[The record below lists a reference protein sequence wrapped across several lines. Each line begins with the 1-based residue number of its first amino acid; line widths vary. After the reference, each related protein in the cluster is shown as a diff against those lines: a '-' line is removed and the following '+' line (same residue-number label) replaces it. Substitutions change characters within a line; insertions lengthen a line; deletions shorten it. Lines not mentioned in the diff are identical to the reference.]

1 MSNGHIDPFQLEGL
15 FYSKYSKI
23 ICMRQPPENNK
34 IFCLVDCNNFYA
46 SCERLFRPELADKPV
61 VVLSNNDG
69 CIIARSN
76 EAKKL
81 GLGMGLPY
89 FKYESLIRR
98 HRVTV
103 FSSNY
108 ALYGDISQR
117 VMDTLMQLEPEV
129 EIYSID
135 EAFIALPH
143 GRHVDL
149 NTYAHSLKA
158 TIDRYTGIPVSIGCG
173 PTKTLAKIAGRLAK
187 KDPGAQ
193 GVFNIIDHHDPDSL
207 LAGID
212 VNDVWGI
219 GSRHAAR
226 LKNQGIRTALQF
238 KNCDDAWLKK
248 TLTITGLR
256 TAMELRS
263 IPCIALQETPPAR
276 KSIATS
282 RSFGTPVESLA
293 SLQEAVATYTTQ
305 AAFKLRNAKLLAGVI
320 HVFLRTNSFKKE
332 QPQYC
337 ASRTFTLPAPTSHTP
352 LLIGAAGR
360 LLRAI
365 YRSGYLYQKAGVL
378 LTGLTPAGYQQ
389 MDLFSPPDRRD
400 NSLMQ
405 AMDKINSRWG
415 RDTIHSA
422 ATGFDRSWHHRQ
434 LRKSPAYTTRW
445 TELPTVKASFPQV
458 SSMA

>member
-1 MSNGHIDPFQLEGL
+1 MYQL
-15 FYSKYSKI
+15 
-23 ICMRQPPENNK
+23 PENNNV
-34 IFCLVDCNNFYA
+34 FCLVDCNNFYA

-81 GLGMGLPY
+81 GLGMGRPY

-129 EIYSID
+129 EVYSID
-135 EAFIALPH
+135 EAFIALPR
-143 GRHVDL
+143 GKYVDL

-158 TIDRYTGIPVSIGCG
+158 TIHKYTGIPVSIGLG
-173 PTKTLAKIAGRLAK
+173 PTKTLAKIASRLAK
-187 KDPGAQ
+187 KNPSAR
-193 GVFNIIDHHDPDSL
+193 GVFNIIDHRDPDNL

-226 LKNQGIRTALQF
+226 LKNQGIHTALQF
-238 KNCDDAWLKK
+238 RNCNDAWLKK

-263 IPCIALQETPPAR
+263 IPCIALEETPPAR
-276 KSIATS
+276 KSVATS

-305 AAFKLRNAKLLAGVI
+305 AALKLRNAKLFAGVI

-332 QPQYC
+332 QLQYC
-337 ASRTFTLPAPTSHTP
+337 ASKTFTLPAPTSHTP
-352 LLIGAAGR
+352 LLIGAAHR
-360 LLRAI
+360 LLRSI

-378 LTGLTPAGYQQ
+378 LTGLTPEGDQQ
-389 MDLFSPPDRRD
+389 MNLFSPPDRRD

-422 ATGFDRSWHHRQ
+422 AAGFDRSWHHRQ
-434 LRKSPAYTTRW
+434 RRKSPAYTTRW